1 LYRKNSNL
9 IDAKDTKSQEQKLI
23 SSELVKTQKQQA
35 RNVIILSVF
44 GIMVLSSFLLIND
57 LVFQKETSVLKLVL
71 FTDDFQQEKVE
82 IIKDDLLT
90 IQHDGITGF
99 TKLSVEDENILRTHT
114 TIFDINGWK

>member
-1 LYRKNSNL
+1 MYRKNSNL
-9 IDAKDTKSQEQKLI
+9 KETKDTKLQEQKLI

-44 GIMVLSSFLLIND
+44 GIMVLSSFLLLND

-82 IIKDDLLT
+82 IIKDAILSKD
-90 IQHDGITGF
+90 QDGITGF
-99 TKLSVEDENILRTHT
+99 TKLSIEDENILRTQT
-114 TIFDINGWK
+114 TIFDVNGWK

>member
-1 LYRKNSNL
+1 M
-9 IDAKDTKSQEQKLI
+9 DVKDTKSQEQKLI

-44 GIMVLSSFLLIND
+44 GIMVLSSFLLLND

-82 IIKDDLLT
+82 IIKDAILSKD
-90 IQHDGITGF
+90 QDGITGF
-99 TKLSVEDENILRTHT
+99 TKLSVEDENILRTQT
-114 TIFDINGWK
+114 TIFDVNGWK